1 MLYKIKRV
9 NDERTSKKVANE
21 KLAGKSGIKEAEK
34 NSKLKYRREYTEEL
48 LQIVNR
54 IASDKNLLDEFL
66 QDILSPAE
74 YKEVTLRWQIVK
86 RLHKGV
92 PHQEV
97 AENLR
102 VAIGTVT
109 RGSRALLNNNGGFN
123 KVLRSQI
130 KT

>member
-86 RLHKGV
+86 LLHKGV

-109 RGSRALLNNNGGFN
+109 RGSRALLNNNGGLN
-123 KVLRSQI
+123 KVLR
-130 KT
+130 

>member
-109 RGSRALLNNNGGFN
+109 RGSRALLNNNGGFS
-123 KVLRSQI
+123 KVLRSQT

>member
-21 KLAGKSGIKEAEK
+21 KLAGRGGIKEAEK

-48 LQIVNR
+48 LQIINR

-86 RLHKGV
+86 LLHKGV